1 MTNLMSAIQR
11 KRLNAIY
18 GDEPY
23 DSECVQFMPHYP
35 PSRDEEIDEEDEEAR
50 YEHRQLAD

>member
-1 MTNLMSAIQR
+1 MTDLMSAIQR
-11 KRLNAIY
+11 KRLEAIY

-23 DSECVQFMPHYP
+23 DSECVQFMPRYP

-50 YEHRQLAD
+50 YEYRQLAD